1 MQSYFITFK
10 SWYFE
15 FKTFWG
21 PADTLKLNWRKLFV
35 FKLEVCVELIHMR
48 WLKKKFANEWTN
60 VEWKCERTNRR
71 TSQRRSVSGFDK
83 SGFFW

>member
-1 MQSYFITFK
+1 MTFK

-15 FKTFWG
+15 FKTLWE

-48 WLKKKFANEWTN
+48 GLKKKFTNVSTN
-60 VEWKCERTNRR
+60 VEWKCERTDHR
-71 TSQRRSVSGFDK
+71 TSQRRSVSVFFIK
-83 SGFFW
+83 SGFSR

>member
-35 FKLEVCVELIHMR
+35 FKLEVCVELIHEVTE
-48 WLKKKFANEWTN
+48 KE
-60 VEWKCERTNRR
+60 VCERMDQRGMKVWENQ
-71 TSQRRSVSGFDK
+71 SQNLSAPVC
-83 SGFFW
+83 FWFW